1 MSSRR
6 LEVGM
11 GSVTGIPYV
20 SREIV
25 ARSRA
30 EPAAIPSA
38 GLAWRG
44 ELEQ

>member
-6 LEVGM
+6 VEVGM

-30 EPAAIPSA
+30 EPAATPSGRA
-38 GLAWRG
+38 RM
-44 ELEQ
+44 EEESEQ